1 MQWHTLSARHDI
13 RMTSPLFGRDRLAA
27 DRQFLNGRRVCIEN
41 RHASRITMKGYSM
54 DIQRIYQLGQTI
66 KQIYKDEVGGD
77 PEDLIRIWD
86 DGAWYYVVR
95 NDDTQATVP
104 VRDLAEDRRDRIA
117 EALRRFQPIS

>member
-1 MQWHTLSARHDI
+1 MK
-13 RMTSPLFGRDRLAA
+13 
-27 DRQFLNGRRVCIEN
+27 EY
-41 RHASRITMKGYSM
+41 TM
-54 DIQRIYQLGQTI
+54 DNQRIYQLGQTI

-117 EALRRFQPIS
+117 EALRRFQPIG